1 MRNEEVQA
9 MSERFN
15 VFRYGDELWIRAFGY
30 QLGWHQRGR
39 KRLLSERYG
48 RSRGPLTVRVGRR
61 AEVSLCKVMAAP
73 S

>member
-39 KRLLSERYG
+39 KRLPSERYG
-48 RSRGPLTVRVGRR
+48 RSRGILTLRVGRR
-61 AEVSLCKVMAAP
+61 AELSFCKIRAAT